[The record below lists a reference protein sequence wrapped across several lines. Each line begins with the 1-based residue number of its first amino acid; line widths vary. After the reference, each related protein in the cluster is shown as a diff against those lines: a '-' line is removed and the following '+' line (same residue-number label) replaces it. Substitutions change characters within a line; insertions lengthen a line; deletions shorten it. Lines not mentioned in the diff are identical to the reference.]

1 MEIRKYRHGHAG
13 MGTNMLGWG
22 GRCPLTVAPRMT
34 GKVSMFGLLYA
45 RVGLAVLRTGP
56 LSGRVLVLHILE
68 EEPMLDVFSR
78 CLHLHTDGC
87 LGLTTG
93 RVHFP
98 WL

>member
-13 MGTNMLGWG
+13 MGTDMLGWG

-56 LSGRVLVLHILE
+56 LSGRVLVL
-68 EEPMLDVFSR
+68 
-78 CLHLHTDGC
+78 
-87 LGLTTG
+87 
-93 RVHFP
+93 
-98 WL
+98 